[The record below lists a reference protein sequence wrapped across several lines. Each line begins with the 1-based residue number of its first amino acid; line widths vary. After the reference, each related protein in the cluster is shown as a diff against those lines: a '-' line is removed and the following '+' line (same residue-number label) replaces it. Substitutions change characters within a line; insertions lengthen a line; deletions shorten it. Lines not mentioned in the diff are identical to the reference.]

1 MIDEH
6 LQEEAAL
13 YASGAMTQRERELFE
28 MLLHFNAELQSFTH
42 GLQAAT
48 VATLLA
54 EPAARCGASAGLK
67 ARVLAAIEGCAQQ
80 TRHEAIVMAGPDAL
94 VEWVNPAFTEM
105 CGYSLAELRGKKL
118 GPILQGELT
127 ERAAADRMRVAVQT
141 AQPCSE
147 TLINYRKDGSHYHV
161 AIEIT
166 PIFKG
171 DGALRCFVARE
182 REVSVAA

>member
-6 LQEEAAL
+6 LEEEAAL
-13 YASGAMTQRERELFE
+13 YASGAMTQPEREAFE
-28 MLLHFNAELQSFTH
+28 MLLHFNTELQTFTN
-42 GLQAAT
+42 GLQAAA

-54 EPAARCGASAGLK
+54 EPVASCSASARLK

-105 CGYSLAELRGKKL
+105 CGYPLDELRGKKL

-127 ERAAADRMRVAVQT
+127 ERAAAERMRRAVHA

-147 TLINYRKDGSHYHV
+147 TLINYRKDGSHYQV

-166 PIFKG
+166 PFFKA
-171 DGALRCFVARE
+171 DGALRCYVARE
-182 REVSVAA
+182 REVSAAA